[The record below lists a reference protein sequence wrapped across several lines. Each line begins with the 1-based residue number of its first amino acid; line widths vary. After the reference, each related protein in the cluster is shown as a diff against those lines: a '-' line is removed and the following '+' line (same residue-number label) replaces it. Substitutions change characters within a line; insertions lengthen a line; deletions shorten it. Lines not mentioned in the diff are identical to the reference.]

1 MTDRHHHTCAD
12 RGALFYFIF
21 VFGECWGSSLNHHIC
36 VSSTLPTGFRVV
48 NFDVVQLME
57 TGGRKWPGGAGTPGS
72 GFEDEGVLGSVPS
85 LSPE

>member
-1 MTDRHHHTCAD
+1 M
-12 RGALFYFIF
+12 
-21 VFGECWGSSLNHHIC
+21 
-36 VSSTLPTGFRVV
+36 SSTLPTGFRVV